1 VPIVPRADSVWWL
14 VVPLMIAGS
23 GLVLLVSARHR
34 SLQVALLIPILAGML
49 GLVNS
54 FRMLR
59 LPDPK
64 PSGTAE
70 GMVLG

>member
-1 VPIVPRADSVWWL
+1 VPIVPRADSGWWL